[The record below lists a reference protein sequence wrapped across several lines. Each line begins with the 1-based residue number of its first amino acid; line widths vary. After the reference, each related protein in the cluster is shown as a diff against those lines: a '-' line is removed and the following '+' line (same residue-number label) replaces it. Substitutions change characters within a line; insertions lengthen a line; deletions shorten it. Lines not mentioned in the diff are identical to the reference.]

1 MLIGGTSLFGGLG
14 TITGTA
20 LGVLLLAEVNNALAV
35 DNINALYS
43 NMIIGGVLV
52 LAVAADSMRRGRM
65 FAIRR

>member
-1 MLIGGTSLFGGLG
+1 
-14 TITGTA
+14 
-20 LGVLLLAEVNNALAV
+20 V